1 MGVLKCPA
9 LNVYEYVMPKKPK
22 HTYKFG
28 ITPLANEEKRR
39 VKKSTQLFIANYQ
52 SSLSHKPPKTCRRLQ
67 TLYFLSHS
75 SGQLSLEVAMFVCF
89 HQLGPTGP
97 SWSVSRHVQMF
108 VCVSAPSGAVF
119 FKASHWPG
127 DHMISSR
134 SLIGPPSFGNLETWK
149 LGNSETQKLLVCV

>member
-9 LNVYEYVMPKKPK
+9 LDVYEYVMPKKPK

-28 ITPLANEEKRR
+28 ITPLANEEKKR

-75 SGQLSLEVAMFVCF
+75 SGQLSLEVAMFVCLF
-89 HQLGPTGP
+89 PADQHLKLNCQSFTLGTDFNHLNFLALAIFQTGTLCARKF
-97 SWSVSRHVQMF
+97 S
-108 VCVSAPSGAVF
+108 
-119 FKASHWPG
+119 K
-127 DHMISSR
+127 
-134 SLIGPPSFGNLETWK
+134 
-149 LGNSETQKLLVCV
+149 